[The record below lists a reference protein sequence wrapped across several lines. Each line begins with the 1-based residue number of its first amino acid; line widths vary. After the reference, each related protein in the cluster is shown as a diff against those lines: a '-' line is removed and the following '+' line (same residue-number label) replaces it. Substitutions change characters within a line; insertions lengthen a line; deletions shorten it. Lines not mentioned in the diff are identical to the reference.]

1 MNELLT
7 QRATH
12 LRPPGTISATA
23 SGEVTLKRSDYTQ
36 VATNVAI
43 RIGAKS
49 GLLRQGEFGQTAPA
63 NYIGHADAK
72 KDIRVR
78 DVFEIGADRYEV
90 QFIGNR
96 GYFTQSF
103 DLSTVVLS

>member
-1 MNELLT
+1 MHELLT

-12 LRPPGTISATA
+12 LRPPSISATA
-23 SGEVTLKRSDYTQ
+23 SGDVTLTRANYTS

-43 RIGAKS
+43 RIGSKS
-49 GLLRQGEFGQTAPA
+49 GFIRQGEFGQTAIGE
-63 NYIGHADAK
+63 YIGHADAK

-78 DVFEIGADRYEV
+78 DVFEIGSDRWEV
-90 QFIGNR
+90 KFLGNR

-103 DLSTVVLS
+103 DLARLVLS